1 MLMYTKLFFFFL
13 IAGHKVLCGV
23 AATHDE
29 GVRFRIECTGEGPKI
44 FRAPWK

>member
-1 MLMYTKLFFFFL
+1 M
-13 IAGHKVLCGV
+13 LCGV